1 MSEDTRMSTIETE
14 AAVESPKT
22 PRNFRTAIDI
32 ENFYRFVNDND
43 LRREAKIM
51 LEIIQS
57 KVMVAVK
64 KKKKET
70 KAQNKKN
77 NLH

>member
-1 MSEDTRMSTIETE
+1 MSTVNTETE
-14 AAVESPKT
+14 VVVEGPKT

-51 LEIIQS
+51 LEVIQQ
-57 KVMVAVK
+57 KVMITVK
-64 KKKKET
+64 KKKKEN
-70 KAQNKKN
+70 KALNKKN
-77 NLH
+77 LH

>member
-1 MSEDTRMSTIETE
+1 MSVPQTVIETE
-14 AAVESPKT
+14 VVAEGPKT

-51 LEIIQS
+51 LELIQQ
-57 KVMVAVK
+57 KVMITVK
-64 KKKKET
+64 KKRKES
-70 KAQNKKN
+70 KALSKKN
-77 NLH
+77 LH

>member
-1 MSEDTRMSTIETE
+1 MSIIETE
-14 AAVESPKT
+14 AVVESPKT

-43 LRREAKIM
+43 LRKEAKIM
-51 LEIIQS
+51 LEIIQA
-57 KVMVAVK
+57 KVMASVK
-64 KKKKET
+64 K
-70 KAQNKKN
+70 NKKAAKAASKK

>member
-1 MSEDTRMSTIETE
+1 MTTVVETTNE
-14 AAVESPKT
+14 AVVENPKT

-43 LRREAKIM
+43 LRKEAKIM
-51 LEIIQS
+51 LEIIHN
-57 KVMVAVK
+57 KVMGQVK
-64 KKKKET
+64 KKRKEN
-70 KAQNKKN
+70 KAANKKN

>member
-1 MSEDTRMSTIETE
+1 MSTVNTE
-14 AAVESPKT
+14 AEAVVEGPKT

-51 LEIIQS
+51 LEVIQQ
-57 KVMVAVK
+57 KVMITVK

-70 KAQNKKN
+70 KALNKKN
-77 NLH
+77 LH

>member
-1 MSEDTRMSTIETE
+1 MSLETNNTE
-14 AAVESPKT
+14 AVVESPKT

-51 LEIIQS
+51 LELIQQ
-57 KVMVAVK
+57 KVLITVK

-70 KAQNKKN
+70 KALNKKN
-77 NLH
+77 LH

>member
-1 MSEDTRMSTIETE
+1 MSTVNTE
-14 AAVESPKT
+14 AEAVVEGPKT

-51 LEIIQS
+51 LELIQQ
-57 KVMVAVK
+57 KVMITVK

-70 KAQNKKN
+70 KALNKKN
-77 NLH
+77 LH